1 MTGVQRTSRRSVAVP
16 PPPVVNAVHA
26 RPLHVLI
33 ADADGKSRAE
43 REAQLTIAGCRI
55 SVARTA
61 FETIVKA
68 SCHVPDVILLDESLG
83 DGLIDSAEISRLL
96 TTCPMTAHI
105 PVVRLAS
112 RRRLPQRLLSEL
124 RRGTV
129 T

>member
-1 MTGVQRTSRRSVAVP
+1 MPGVQRTSRRTVVV

-26 RPLHVLI
+26 SPLHVLI
-33 ADADGKSRAE
+33 ADADRESRAE
-43 REAQLTIAGCRI
+43 REAQLNTAGCRI

-83 DGLIDSAEISRLL
+83 DGLIDTAEISRLL

-105 PVVRLAS
+105 PVMRLAPG
-112 RRRLPQRLLSEL
+112 RRLPQRLLSEL
-124 RRGTV
+124 RRGIV
-129 T
+129 A